1 MTRRAML
8 RAMRAES
15 DRLVERARR
24 ADTGGDVRGI
34 TTAWRAY
41 QIAET
46 LRTLTTELERVW
58 GDLERSEHER
68 AE

>member
-1 MTRRAML
+1 
-8 RAMRAES
+8 
-15 DRLVERARR
+15 
-24 ADTGGDVRGI
+24 VRGI

-46 LRTLTTELERVW
+46 LRTLTNELERVW
-58 GDLERSEHER
+58 GDLERIEHGR